1 MPCRKLVL
9 TFALACGLGAQARE
23 LQIEPNGPSV
33 AETPQ
38 EELLAQQRR
47 REVLRQAT
55 RAQRDDTPIPTRQ
68 LTTRER
74 VELRQQLQQQ
84 RRELLKP

>member
-1 MPCRKLVL
+1 MLCRSLVVM
-9 TFALACGLGAQARE
+9 FALACALGAQARGLQAE
-23 LQIEPNGPSV
+23 LNGPSV

-38 EELLAQQRR
+38 EDLLAQQRR

-55 RAQRDDTPIPTRQ
+55 RAQRDDVPIPTRQ
-68 LTTRER
+68 LTTQER
-74 VELRQQLQQQ
+74 IELRQQLQQQ